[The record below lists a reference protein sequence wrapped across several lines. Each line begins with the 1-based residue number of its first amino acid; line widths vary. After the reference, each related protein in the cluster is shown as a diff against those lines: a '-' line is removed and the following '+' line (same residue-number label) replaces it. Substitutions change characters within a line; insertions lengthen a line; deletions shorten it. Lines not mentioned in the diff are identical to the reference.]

1 MEPIGYGEGCL
12 HQFLGRPQG
21 FSGPMKQPPRKR
33 RALSH
38 VGGRVETEGEPAQ
51 AALLARAMNVA
62 PSSDEQDDPARAHV
76 HGFHTYPARMHP
88 ETASW
93 LTRFFVPQGGRV
105 LDPFCGSGTV
115 LVEAMLHGAEVLG
128 TDLNPVAVM
137 LSRCKTRPRAASD
150 LSRLVSRARECGQ
163 FAQERRQARAGA
175 LRRFPHEDVRL
186 FEPHVLLELDSLR
199 QKIESL
205 GDDPDRGDLFLA
217 LSSVLIKLS
226 RKRGDTSE
234 MVDSRRTAPGFAT
247 RMFIGRVEDLAA
259 RLADLASLF
268 PGRAH
273 AARVAQD
280 DATVLRSVREPV
292 DAIITSPP
300 YAATYDY
307 ISHHDLRMRWLS
319 LDGSALAR
327 GEIGSRTAYWNMPR
341 GNVRHAWADEIGRFL
356 DAAHRVLV
364 PGGSVVLLMADSA
377 VGEIVLRAE
386 EVVAVVGRA
395 AGFDPVARASQPR
408 PHFHGP
414 TMEAFRDRP
423 RAEHAILLRRR

>member
-1 MEPIGYGEGCL
+1 M
-12 HQFLGRPQG
+12 
-21 FSGPMKQPPRKR
+21 MQPPRKR

-38 VGGRVETEGEPAQ
+38 VGGRVETEGDERD
-51 AALLARAMNVA
+51 AAMLGRALEVS
-62 PSSDEQDDPARAHV
+62 PSSDEHDDPARAHV

-93 LTRFFVPQGGRV
+93 LVRSFVPSGGRV

-115 LVEAMLHGAEVLG
+115 LVEAMLQGVEAIG

-137 LSRCKTRPRAASD
+137 LSRCKTRLRSAPD
-150 LSRLVSRARECGQ
+150 LSRLVSRARECAQ
-163 FAQERRQARAGA
+163 FAEDRRRARAGA
-175 LRRFPHEDVRL
+175 SRRFPHEDVRL

-199 QKIESL
+199 HKIEML

-234 MVDSRRTAPGFAT
+234 MVDQRRTAPGFAT
-247 RMFIGRVEDLAA
+247 RLFIGRVEDLAS
-259 RLADLASLF
+259 RLSDFAAQL
-268 PGRAH
+268 PGRVPP
-273 AARVAQD
+273 ARVSQD
-280 DATVLRSVREPV
+280 DATGLRSVRGPV
-292 DAIITSPP
+292 DAVVTSPP

-319 LDGSALAR
+319 LDGSALSR

-341 GNVRHAWADEIGRFL
+341 GDVRRAWADEVGRFL
-356 DAAHRVLV
+356 LAAHRVLA
-364 PGGSVVLLMADSA
+364 PGGAVVLVMADSA

-386 EVVAVVGRA
+386 EVVAFVGRDT
-395 AGFDPVARASQPR
+395 GFDPVARASQAR

-423 RAEHAILLRRR
+423 RAEHAILLRKR